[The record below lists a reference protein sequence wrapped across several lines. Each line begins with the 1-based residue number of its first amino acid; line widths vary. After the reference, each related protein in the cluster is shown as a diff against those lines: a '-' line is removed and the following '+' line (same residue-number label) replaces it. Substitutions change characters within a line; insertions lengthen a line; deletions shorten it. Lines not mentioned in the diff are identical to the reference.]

1 MKEKKNKKC
10 NCKDENCNCGENCNC
25 KENCECGENC
35 NCGGDCN
42 CNKDSKCNE
51 ECNCES
57 GCKCG
62 ENCKCKKEA
71 EDKYLRLQA
80 EFINFRNRTSI
91 EVSNLLKYEGEKFI
105 KELLTT
111 VDNFERAITMDD
123 NNDLSDEVSKF
134 LSGFKMIYG
143 NLKSLLDSYE
153 IKEIDAL
160 GKEFNPTYMDAVLT
174 EHDETKPANVVVEV
188 LTKGYMYKDKVIRP
202 AMVKVNN

>member
-10 NCKDENCNCGENCNC
+10 NCKDENCNCG
-25 KENCECGENC
+25 
-35 NCGGDCN
+35 GDCN
-42 CNKDSKCNE
+42 CNKDSKCSE
-51 ECNCES
+51 GCNCDNE
-57 GCKCG
+57 CKCG

>member
-10 NCKDENCNCGENCNC
+10 KCNNENCNCD
-25 KENCECGENC
+25 
-35 NCGGDCN
+35 DCN
-42 CNKDSKCNE
+42 CNKDSKCSE
-51 ECNCES
+51 ECNCDKS
-57 GCKCG
+57 
-62 ENCKCKKEA
+62 NKEL

-91 EVSNLLKYEGEKFI
+91 EVSNLLKYEGEAFI

-111 VDNFERAITMDD
+111 VDNFERAIVMDD
-123 NNDLSDEVSKF
+123 NNDMSDEVSKF

-143 NLKSLLDSYE
+143 NLKSLLDKYE

-174 EHDETKPANVVVEV
+174 EHDENKPANVVVEV

>member
-10 NCKDENCNCGENCNC
+10 NCNNENCNCGE
-25 KENCECGENC
+25 
-35 NCGGDCN
+35 DY
-42 CNKDSKCNE
+42 
-51 ECNCES
+51 
-57 GCKCG
+57 
-62 ENCKCKKEA
+62 KCKKEA

-91 EVSNLLKYEGEKFI
+91 EVSNLLKYEGETFI

-111 VDNFERAITMDD
+111 IDNFERAIILDD
-123 NNDLSDEVSKF
+123 NNDMSDEVSKF

-143 NLKSLLDSYE
+143 NLKSLFIVSMLLFWV
-153 IKEIDAL
+153 AL
-160 GKEFNPTYMDAVLT
+160 GKEFDPTCMDAVLT

>member
-10 NCKDENCNCGENCNC
+10 NCKNENCKCGEDCKCDDKCNC
-25 KENCECGENC
+25 T
-35 NCGGDCN
+35 
-42 CNKDSKCNE
+42 E
-51 ECNCES
+51 E
-57 GCKCG
+57 CKCG

-91 EVSNLLKYEGEKFI
+91 EVSNSLKYEGETFI

-111 VDNFERAITMDD
+111 VDNFERAIILDD
-123 NNDLSDEVSKF
+123 NNDMSDEVSRF

-143 NLKSLLDSYE
+143 NLKSLLDKYE

-160 GKEFNPTYMDAVLT
+160 GKEFDPTCMDAVLT
-174 EHDETKPANVVVEV
+174 EHDEAKPANVVIEV

>member
-1 MKEKKNKKC
+1 MKKNKDKE
-10 NCKDENCNCGENCNC
+10 CK
-25 KENCECGENC
+25 
-35 NCGGDCN
+35 

-51 ECNCES
+51 EC
-57 GCKCG
+57 KCG
-62 ENCKCKKEA
+62 DNCKCKKEA

-91 EVSNLLKYEGEKFI
+91 EVSNLLKYEGETFI

-160 GKEFNPTYMDAVLT
+160 GKEFSPTYMDAVLT
-174 EHDETKPANVVVEV
+174 EHDENKPANVVVEV

>member
-10 NCKDENCNCGENCNC
+10 KCNHECNCGDDC
-25 KENCECGENC
+25 K
-35 NCGGDCN
+35 
-42 CNKDSKCNE
+42 CNKDSKCSE
-51 ECNCES
+51 GCNCENE
-57 GCKCG
+57 CKCG

-91 EVSNLLKYEGEKFI
+91 EVSNLLKYEGETFI
-105 KELLTT
+105 KELLAT
-111 VDNFERAITMDD
+111 VDNFERAIVMDD
-123 NNDLSDEVSKF
+123 NNDMSDEVSKF

-143 NLKSLLDSYE
+143 NLKSLLDKYE